1 MREIRTIWHIW
12 SIVLGKIKNCD
23 WTLQYCTFKLW
34 LKIYRS
40 YMFYELKY
48 VASVLHHENIHQ
60 ETRERAMLLI
70 MYVTHDQNAS
80 F

>member
-1 MREIRTIWHIW
+1 M
-12 SIVLGKIKNCD
+12 S
-23 WTLQYCTFKLW
+23 
-34 LKIYRS
+34 
-40 YMFYELKY
+40 YELKY